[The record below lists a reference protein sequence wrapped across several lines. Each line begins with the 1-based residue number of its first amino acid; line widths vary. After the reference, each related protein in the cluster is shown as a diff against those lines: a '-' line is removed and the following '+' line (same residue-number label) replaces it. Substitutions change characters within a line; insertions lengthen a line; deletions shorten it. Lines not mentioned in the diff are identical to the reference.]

1 MALTTHGATTHAHN
15 HEPHPHGGP
24 KLYGA
29 VLAGLLVLT
38 VITVAAST
46 IDWGG
51 GMANV
56 IIAMMIASLK
66 ASLVALFFM
75 HLRWE
80 KPMNAIIFTSTLFF
94 LGLFLIGC
102 YTDTVSRPALE
113 PTNLK
118 VTPPGQQIGPKEG
131 QLAPSVGHGT
141 PGAMSPS
148 GGGPV
153 IPGASPEGSYGGAAT
168 GTVQPG
174 KAEPVKH

>member
-1 MALTTHGATTHAHN
+1 MALTTHGATTHAHD
-15 HEPHPHGGP
+15 HESHLHGGP

-29 VLAGLLVLT
+29 GLAGLLGRT
-38 VITVAAST
+38 VNTVAAST

-51 GMANV
+51 GMVNV
-56 IIAMMIASLK
+56 IIAMMISSLK

-102 YTDTVSRPALE
+102 YTDTVSRPPLE

-118 VTPPGQQIGPKEG
+118 VTPP
-131 QLAPSVGHGT
+131 
-141 PGAMSPS
+141 
-148 GGGPV
+148 
-153 IPGASPEGSYGGAAT
+153 
-168 GTVQPG
+168 
-174 KAEPVKH
+174 

>member
-1 MALTTHGATTHAHN
+1 MAV
-15 HEPHPHGGP
+15 P

-29 VLAGLLVLT
+29 GAWGTLVVDRNYGRSFDDRLGQRDDERDHRDADRF
-38 VITVAAST
+38 V
-46 IDWGG
+46 
-51 GMANV
+51 
-56 IIAMMIASLK
+56 K

-80 KPMNAIIFTSTLFF
+80 KPMNAIIFCSTLFF

-102 YTDTVSRPALE
+102 YTDTVSRPHLE

-118 VTPPGQQIGPKEG
+118 VTAPPQQIGPQGG
-131 QLAPSVGHGT
+131 QLAPTVGHGT

-153 IPGASPEGSYGGAAT
+153 IT
-168 GTVQPG
+168 GRF
-174 KAEPVKH
+174 A